1 MYLNNVF
8 YGFTKDGVD
17 RLLWKKYKTI
27 WTSLGEVTM
36 TIYYDLNS
44 KEEIETNF
52 VDASSLKPITNLVGE
67 VKWMRRKKVKAIYN
81 ADRNFL
87 IDVTG
92 AYYGVIIEK
101 IKTSFAIK
109 KFELRDN
116 VLFARINDPEGRSME
131 VKTGNLYPKSEYV
144 YEGLSVKESRPIK
157 REHFDNVVAPKRK
170 LLELDYRKEL

>member
-8 YGFTKDGVD
+8 YGFTKDGHD
-17 RLLWKKYKTI
+17 RLLWKKYKTVA
-27 WTSLGEVTM
+27 TSMGEVTM

-44 KEEIETNF
+44 KEELDSSF

-109 KFELRDN
+109 KIELRDN

-131 VKTGNLYPKSEYV
+131 VKTGNLYPRSEHIF
-144 YEGLSVKESRPIK
+144 EGLAVKENRPIK
-157 REHFDNVVAPKRK
+157 TGHFDDVVAPKRK